1 MGRGVNNLW
10 RCYAVSVL
18 SALLV
23 AVPARGTDAS
33 NETAITVVAVDSTD
47 ANLVQ
52 TVVTQLGATLKQNG
66 WAHPQTVIVS
76 SRSELANRIDDG
88 VADVII
94 SDVRDTVSAISK
106 NSGATVFKVVG
117 YDNDRAPVVLAVKKT
132 STIQTLDD
140 LRGRSLAFEGLT
152 NRSGYLAPITHLMRA
167 GYNMRYT
174 ESVRQPRMPNVINF
188 VFAGDEVNMVAWL
201 DRGLVDA
208 IAFNRSDWDN
218 DEKTPPH
225 IRETLRLVINEDVSM
240 DVYVTLISRE
250 VIRQSEVVRA
260 DALEEAAITSSF
272 VVLSERE
279 NAQLDFLTETAA
291 KAVGNY
297 LAHE

>member
-23 AVPARGTDAS
+23 AVPAQGTDAS
-33 NETAITVVAVDSTD
+33 NDTAFTVVAVDSTD
-47 ANLVQ
+47 ADLVQ
-52 TVVTQLGATLKQNG
+52 AVVTQLGATLKQNG
-66 WAHPQTVIVS
+66 GAPPETMIVS
-76 SRSELANRIDDG
+76 SRSELVGLIDDG

-94 SDVRDTVSAISK
+94 SDVRDTVNAISK
-106 NSGATVFKVVG
+106 NSGAIIFKVVG
-117 YDNDRAPVVLAVKKT
+117 HDNDPAPVVFAVKKT
-132 STIQTLDD
+132 STIETLDD
-140 LRGRSLAFEGLT
+140 LQGRSLAFEGLT

-167 GYNMRYT
+167 GYDMRYT
-174 ESVRQPRMPNVINF
+174 DSVRQARIPEVINF
-188 VFAGDEVNMVAWL
+188 IFAGDEVNMVAWL

-225 IRETLRLVINEDVSM
+225 IRETLRIVTNEDVPM
-240 DVYVTLISRE
+240 DFYVTLISRDA
-250 VIRQSEVVRA
+250 IRQSDAIRA
-260 DALEEAAITSSF
+260 DVLAEVAHTSSY
-272 VVLSERE
+272 VVLSQRE

-291 KAVGNY
+291 NAVGNY